1 MRVLII
7 DTRQHIHKYW
17 QYKPDASEDREV
29 GVVAGARHW
38 LDTETLQVTMEF
50 NDGST
55 IPADLMSM
63 DIHYVKRALRAAVD
77 AGVDDIGI
85 DWEACAIYDGI

>member
-7 DTRQHIHKYW
+7 DTRQHVHKYW

-38 LDTETLQVTMEF
+38 LDTDTLQITMEF

-55 IPADLMSM
+55 ISGTHLMNM
-63 DIHYVKRALRAAVD
+63 DHHYVKRALRAAID
-77 AGVDDIGI
+77 AGVDIGI